1 MKIALFTNVARSYGL
16 YRQNMER
23 LLREAPQIEG
33 RGWLF
38 ESGTEWSAEWAARF
52 DEADVV
58 LVLWMGTGLDTP
70 FLRQAVRRM
79 ERRGSRY
86 VILVENPGTDK
97 VSAGFSPEEIRRA
110 WQYFRYDGAD
120 NLYHWSTKIGRASC
134 RERV

>member
-58 LVLWMGTGLDTP
+58 L
-70 FLRQAVRRM
+70 
-79 ERRGSRY
+79 E
-86 VILVENPGTDK
+86 
-97 VSAGFSPEEIRRA
+97 
-110 WQYFRYDGAD
+110 
-120 NLYHWSTKIGRASC
+120 IGRAH
-134 RERV
+134 V